1 MTPAQVRM
9 ARAALGLTVE
19 RLARDAGLPPRAIA
33 ALEQGH
39 GEPDAAAKLRAT
51 FEVAGVEFLGEDG
64 VTFRDGRP
72 DAAQTLPLEELNAAN
87 DE

>member
-1 MTPAQVRM
+1 M

-19 RLARDAGLPPRAIA
+19 RLARDAVVPPEAIA
-33 ALEQGH
+33 AMEQGH
-39 GEPDAAAKLRAT
+39 GEPEAAAKLRAT
-51 FEVAGVEFLGEDG
+51 FEAAGVAFLGEDG

-72 DAAQTLPLEELNAAN
+72 DAARTLPLEELNAAN